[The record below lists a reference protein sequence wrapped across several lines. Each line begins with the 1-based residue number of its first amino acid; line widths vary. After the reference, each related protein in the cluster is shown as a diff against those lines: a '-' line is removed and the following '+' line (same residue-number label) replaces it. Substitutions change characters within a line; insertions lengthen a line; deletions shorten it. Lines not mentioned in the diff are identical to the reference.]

1 MFVGLDTFPFVLLP
15 IVFGLLSLFG
25 LLGLLGL
32 RYKALRE
39 TISNRLARLR
49 TRLKDQAL
57 DTFLVLQD
65 ENRRYLSGFTAEDG
79 QFNESAGALLIT
91 PERQILATDSR
102 YETQAHIEAPG
113 FEIYR
118 YKEGL
123 ASSLPEIVR
132 MLRTRRLAFES
143 ARLPYLQFQKFHE
156 HLKKEAITVPLVPT
170 ENLVEDLRVTKEPQE
185 IEAIK
190 ESLAIS
196 ESVFETV
203 VNALCDGTT
212 EKELAWAME
221 KGLRENG
228 AESVAFPPIVAS
240 GPNAALPHAIPT
252 DRPIGRGE
260 PILFDWGARLNGYCS
275 DISRTIVLG
284 SPDDTF
290 KKVYQVVQDA
300 QSIAIE
306 AIRPG
311 VSTQAVDKIARD
323 HIAAKGFGDHFGHG
337 LGHGVGLAT
346 HEKPTLSP
354 IRPMNLEVGMVTTV
368 EPGIYIPGWGGVR
381 LENMVVVK
389 EDGAVVLNRHPL

>member
-1 MFVGLDTFPFVLLP
+1 MG
-15 IVFGLLSLFG
+15 
-25 LLGLLGL
+25 
-32 RYKALRE
+32 K

-49 TRLKDQAL
+49 AHLKDQAF
-57 DTFLVLQD
+57 DTFLVLQG

-79 QFNESAGALLIT
+79 QCNESAGALLIT

-102 YETQAHIEAPG
+102 YETQARIEAQK

-123 ASSLPEIVR
+123 ASWLPEILG
-132 MLRTRRLAFES
+132 MLQTKGLGFES
-143 ARLPYLQFQKFHE
+143 ARVSYLQFQKFQE
-156 HLKKEAITVPLVPT
+156 HLIKDATNVSLVPT
-170 ENLVEDLRVTKEPQE
+170 ENLVEELRMTKEPQE

-190 ESLAIS
+190 ESLVIS
-196 ESVFETV
+196 ESVFESILNT
-203 VNALCDGTT
+203 LCVGIT
-212 EKELAWAME
+212 EKELAWTIE
-221 KGLRENG
+221 KGLRQSG

-300 QSIAIE
+300 QSMAIE
-306 AIRPG
+306 AMKPG
-311 VSTQAVDKIARD
+311 VDTQTIDKIARD
-323 HIAAKGFGDHFGHG
+323 FIAAKGFGDYFGHG

-346 HEKPTLSP
+346 HEKPNLSP
-354 IRPMNLEVGMVTTV
+354 VRPMNLEVGMVTTV
-368 EPGIYIPGWGGVR
+368 EPGIYLPGWGGVR

-389 EDGAVVLNRHPL
+389 KDGAVVLNRLSLDRLSP

>member
-1 MFVGLDTFPFVLLP
+1 LE
-15 IVFGLLSLFG
+15 
-25 LLGLLGL
+25 
-32 RYKALRE
+32 E
-39 TISNRLARLR
+39 TKNNRLARLR
-49 TRLKDQAL
+49 TCLEDQAL
-57 DTFLVLQD
+57 DTFLVLQG
-65 ENRRYLSGFTAEDG
+65 ENRRYLSGFTGEDG
-79 QFNESAGALLIT
+79 QFDESAGALLIT

-102 YETQAHIEAPG
+102 YETQARIEAPE

-118 YKEGL
+118 YREGL
-123 ASSLPEIVR
+123 ASSLPEILR
-132 MLRTRRLAFES
+132 MLRTERLGFES
-143 ARLPYLQFQKFHE
+143 ARLSYLQFQKFQE
-156 HLKKEAITVPLVPT
+156 HLRKETLTVSLVPT
-170 ENLVEDLRVTKEPQE
+170 ENLVEEIRMTKEPQE

-190 ESLAIS
+190 KSLALS
-196 ESVFETV
+196 ESVFETM
-203 VNALCDGTT
+203 VNTLCVGTS

-221 KGLRENG
+221 KGLRESG

-240 GPNAALPHAIPT
+240 GPNAALPHAIPA

-300 QSIAIE
+300 QSMAIE
-306 AIRPG
+306 GMKPG

-323 HIAAKGFGDHFGHG
+323 HITAKGFGNYFGHG

-346 HEKPTLSP
+346 HEKPNLSP

-381 LENMVVVK
+381 LENMVVLK
-389 EDGAVVLNRHPL
+389 KDGAVVLNRYPLARWPV